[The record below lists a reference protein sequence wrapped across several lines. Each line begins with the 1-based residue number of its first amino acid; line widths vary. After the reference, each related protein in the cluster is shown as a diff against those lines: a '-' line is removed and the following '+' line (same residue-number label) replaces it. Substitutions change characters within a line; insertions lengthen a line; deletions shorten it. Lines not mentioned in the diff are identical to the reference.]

1 MLTNLVHN
9 AVKFTDRGEVI
20 VRVSVEDTSHN
31 QTTLNVSVSDTGIG
45 LSQACQRQ
53 LFDAFRQGETSH
65 QRQFGG
71 TGLGL
76 AICRQLVEQMGGE
89 ISVDSESGQGSTFF
103 FTLPLDA
110 HDTSERPSEMDL
122 AGARVAIAESHSLT
136 RRTLHHLVS
145 RWGGRPLGLDAAET
159 DGAEL
164 ALIGLTSEDLNGDAL
179 AGWRERLSRLDCPA
193 LLMVNASPSD
203 LPDDPPL
210 PHGGELLSKPLSR
223 HALTE
228 AIRRT
233 RQATLPAL
241 PEAVADTAT
250 PPEDASRPWHIL
262 CVDDTES
269 NRLLLKE
276 LILGAGSGV
285 EVSLAASGEEALALA
300 RHTTFD
306 LVLMDIRMQGMD
318 GVETTRELRRLGGHW
333 RRLPIIAVT
342 AHVQDNQR
350 RDLLDNGLDGMLEKP
365 IDTAQ
370 LSQLMQH
377 HLGIGVD
384 SDVAEPTASPRA
396 IREEDAE
403 LAEVDLALGTR
414 LAGGREALAH
424 QLLDQLISSLDET
437 EANIRDATARATT
450 KRCSTP
456 STPSMA
462 PVVTAACRAWPCW
475 WKHSKPDC
483 AHAVAKPWSP
493 CCRISTPPWKAC
505 APGAP
510 ITLPVPRRPRQT
522 RPRPTRTHEAP
533 APPRPW
539 PVPRPGPTASGRD
552 APMHH

>member
-1 MLTNLVHN
+1 AN
-9 AVKFTDRGEVI
+9 
-20 VRVSVEDTSHN
+20 
-31 QTTLNVSVSDTGIG
+31 
-45 LSQACQRQ
+45 
-53 LFDAFRQGETSH
+53 
-65 QRQFGG
+65 
-71 TGLGL
+71 
-76 AICRQLVEQMGGE
+76 
-89 ISVDSESGQGSTFF
+89 
-103 FTLPLDA
+103 
-110 HDTSERPSEMDL
+110 
-122 AGARVAIAESHSLT
+122 
-136 RRTLHHLVS
+136 
-145 RWGGRPLGLDAAET
+145 
-159 DGAEL
+159 
-164 ALIGLTSEDLNGDAL
+164 
-179 AGWRERLSRLDCPA
+179 WRERLSRLDCPA
-193 LLMVNASPSD
+193 LVMVNASPSD

-241 PEAVADTAT
+241 PEVAADTAT

-300 RHTTFD
+300 RHSTFD

-424 QLLDQLISSLDET
+424 QLLDQLIASLDET
-437 EANIRDATARATT
+437 EANIRDATARGDDEALLNTIHALNGACRYCGVPRLALLVETLETRLRSRGGEAVEPLLPDLYAAMEGLRARGTYHASSTT
-450 KRCSTP
+450 K
-456 STPSMA
+456 A
-462 PVVTAACRAWPCW
+462 TANATSSD
-475 WKHSKPDC
+475 KD
-483 AHAVAKPWSP
+483 
-493 CCRISTPPWKAC
+493 T
-505 APGAP
+505 
-510 ITLPVPRRPRQT
+510 
-522 RPRPTRTHEAP
+522 
-533 APPRPW
+533 
-539 PVPRPGPTASGRD
+539 
-552 APMHH
+552 